1 MKVLFLTFIPS
12 PYRVS
17 FFEQLAK
24 QCELTV
30 LFERGQS
37 KYRKG
42 NWKDFQFNGY
52 QGIILK
58 GITAYL
64 QDRFCPGCFKYITDQ
79 SYDVVVLSNPLSPTG
94 IFAAS
99 VMRLLRIPYI
109 VECDGAFPTGVS
121 NWKTRLKGYV
131 MKHAKL
137 CLSPG
142 KKADEYFEEA
152 GVLSANILRY
162 PFTSVSEQ
170 ETLNEPLEES
180 KKAALRKEI
189 GLDDGFTIISVG
201 QFIHR
206 KGFDNLLKVAAKC
219 RDANF
224 VIIGDKPTQEYLDI
238 VTNNNLNNVRFI
250 EFMPKSE
257 VYKWLRASDLYLM
270 STRYDIWGLVVNEA
284 LASGLPV
291 VSTDM
296 CLASLEMIEDGRNG
310 YLTAVDDIDKMAEYV
325 NYIQSNPNK
334 ANSMSKEAIRV
345 ARRYTFAT
353 MADAHIHAFNTFKQK
368 KNEVVKS

>member
-12 PYRVS
+12 PYRLS
-17 FFEQLAK
+17 FFEELGK
-24 QCELTV
+24 HCDLTV

-52 QGIILK
+52 KGIILK

-64 QDRFCPGCFKYITDQ
+64 QDRFCPGCFGYITDR

-99 VMRLLRIPYI
+99 VMRLLCIPYI

-142 KKADEYFEEA
+142 KKADEYFVET
-152 GVLSANILRY
+152 GVLPTNIFRY
-162 PFTSVSEQ
+162 PFTSVSE
-170 ETLNEPLEES
+170 EDIICEPLNEI
-180 KKAALRKEI
+180 KKSDLRKEI
-189 GLDDGFTIISVG
+189 GMAEGFTVISVG

-206 KGFDNLLKVAAKC
+206 KGFDTLLKVAAKC

-238 VTNNNLNNVRFI
+238 VTDNNLKNVRFM

-257 VYKWLRASDLYLM
+257 VYKWLKASDLYLM

-291 VSTDM
+291 VSTNM
-296 CLASLEMIEDGRNG
+296 CLASLEMIKEEANG

-334 ANSMSKEAIRV
+334 ANSMSKGAIRV